1 MIKYKGETK
10 TAVMSFDVHPLC
22 VLKGEKRQSIITLEE
37 KKELLEEMG
46 IDYLLV
52 IHFTKE
58 VAALSPQ
65 AFIDEYLNK
74 LPLKRLVCGYDFHF
88 GDHNSGNIE
97 DLKKQGLWFVCA
109 DMGGTQMYQLNLK
122 GPIGLVIGSEG
133 EGVGRLVKENCDY
146 IASIPMKGNID
157 SLNASVA
164 AGVLAYEIV
173 RQRLL

>member
-1 MIKYKGETK
+1 
-10 TAVMSFDVHPLC
+10 MSFDVHPLC

-88 GDHNSGNIE
+88 GAHNSGSIE
-97 DLKKQGLWFVCA
+97 DLKKQSFELIVKDAVMYNETEKVSSTLIKKLMDQGMIEEVNIRHAYIITMIDFYNCA
-109 DMGGTQMYQLNLK
+109 IY
-122 GPIGLVIGSEG
+122 PSF
-133 EGVGRLVKENCDY
+133 R
-146 IASIPMKGNID
+146 
-157 SLNASVA
+157 
-164 AGVLAYEIV
+164 
-173 RQRLL
+173 